1 MHTLRIR
8 SVKAK
13 VKWKGGNDNW
23 IQNDSKTK
31 QKTEQLE
38 QQLQWEQQQVE
49 QQQVEQQ
56 QVEQTHF

>member
-23 IQNDSKTK
+23 IQNESKTK

-38 QQLQWEQQQVE
+38 QQQVEQQQWE

>member
-23 IQNDSKTK
+23 IQNESKTK
-31 QKTEQLE
+31 QKTE

-49 QQQVEQQ
+49 QQQLEQQ